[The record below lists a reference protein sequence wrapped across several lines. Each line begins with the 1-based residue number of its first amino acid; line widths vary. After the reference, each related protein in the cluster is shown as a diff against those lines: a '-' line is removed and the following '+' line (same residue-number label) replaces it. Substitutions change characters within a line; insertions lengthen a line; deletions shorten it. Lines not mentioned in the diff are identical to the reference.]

1 MLGYFGLVFLME
13 DRQEMT
19 QSVVYFYSVWEV
31 LRKYAAAV
39 TFGGCCVESS
49 YHAKMN
55 GMVEDRF
62 STFARLLLLF
72 VVAWQHLL
80 LCFI

>member
-1 MLGYFGLVFLME
+1 
-13 DRQEMT
+13 MT

-55 GMVEDRF
+55 GMVMEYGTLL
-62 STFARLLLLF
+62 SFARLLLLSS
-72 VVAWQHLL
+72 VAWQHLL

>member
-1 MLGYFGLVFLME
+1 MLGYFGPVFLME

-62 STFARLLLLF
+62 STFARLLLLSS
-72 VVAWQHLL
+72 VAWQHLL